1 MKRRRVRV
9 YAPQGYKAGGQS
21 FEPHM
26 MYNPDEDFKGY
37 RAEKPEDHERM
48 AKMGY
53 VHEDEMKKKKKFMKK
68 LQIGGTSTARQ
79 NQNINEV
86 GADRIKDFLNFTS
99 TNAVNRIT
107 QEEGNMFA
115 NQVMRPNQNYFN
127 IGGFN
132 TKQTPLRLNR
142 ANQAALSQFADAYVN
157 QAQSFKEGMGS
168 MGKAIQTLTKGYD
181 PNSMTIKS
189 KTKVKDEFKPAW
201 KLAVD
206 EWKQSGDPA
215 SAFTFDPNEA
225 LKYNADN
232 SFEYVDFGQ
241 GGTPM
246 YNKGGVTALR
256 KSIANKIRKG
266 LSPKINIKSFTAAER
281 NQFTKDTANS
291 ANYTKIMYDGIPV
304 GNFVTA
310 ERQILNPS
318 KYGKFSNTKLMP
330 KVDPIKG
337 VGSAAGEGEAPG
349 AGKLT
354 DAELKQRAANLFKNQ
369 GVDEETQKAQE
380 AAGKANVAAAEGKGF
395 TDDPDLM
402 QSESL
407 EVLDPDREKFEDD
420 ELYAGDIVEDA
431 EKRAR
436 AKSTDDAEDTDKSVD
451 GTTDSEGN
459 VNYEDEFGEDEKDT
473 KTTDVVDVRDP
484 GYTIPGT
491 SIPWNV
497 ANTYLDYYKHRGRG
511 LFRPDKTVMKF
522 SHYADGALPG
532 MPQTGMP
539 SSPNAPTNAAQSE
552 LDQIIAKNT
561 EGMSPREKR
570 ITERQIRR
578 AARQGILD
586 DYAEMGATEDPVVN
600 MNDVDLGPVDP
611 NMPLKEGPSLES
623 QMRGV
628 PTPEDVTPMGPEVDP
643 NLEFFQDFTT
653 EDGKLDI
660 EALEAEGFNKKDIKA
675 YKDAMKMYDDNVSL
689 TGDDRYAKGQLTR
702 AAKKAFQSKN
712 DRLLEQEI
720 KDRGLEGPE
729 ADAYRKSVKDAEFQ
743 QEAINQRGERRA
755 KMEQEADAFIKARKQ
770 KEELERQAKFLENN
784 PFTSKGK
791 TQEELATLNTVI
803 EEVKPKKKKKTEK
816 SEEQLK
822 NKFNEDP
829 VRKRIGEVTKKE
841 RSANVDAQGN
851 STDFNDLFEVVPEGE
866 AVVKNVEDR
875 TRDITDE
882 IKEIGEPYNLG
893 KLLDK
898 KNQSIKDELMAN
910 GFDGDGNV
918 LFPVQKKKTLIEK
931 LEDGTIIEKQA
942 GGNVQYV
949 PLPFPV
955 YVGGGDNDLFDP
967 NMVAVEGLP
976 AGPSQDM
983 NFFMNQGVPINDAY
997 YTEEN
1002 LDNLTREELQ
1012 ARNEQLLANDPV
1024 SNMEFTPPPPPPPTN
1039 PAGPKTEWADTK
1051 ITMKETPFGGA
1062 KNVFKTLFP
1071 GVGAGFA
1078 AIGNKINE
1086 PNNMAEMQRLT
1097 TADQQF
1103 APMTGNAGSIMVN
1116 PVGVNARIS
1125 APVQF
1130 TGGAQYGGT
1139 FAGGGAF
1146 NRDGAYR
1153 MTRDELQQFLQGGG
1167 RIELID

>member
-26 MYNPDEDFKGY
+26 MFDPQTGKGY
-37 RAEKPEDHERM
+37 KANTMQDHLNM
-48 AKMGY
+48 ADKGFL
-53 VHEDEMKKKKKFMKK
+53 HKDEMQKKKKFMKK
-68 LQIGGTSTARQ
+68 LQPGGTSTARQ

-86 GADRIKDFLNFTS
+86 GSDRIKDFLNFTS

-132 TKQTPLRLNR
+132 TKQTPLKLNR
-142 ANQAALSQFADAYVN
+142 ANQAALGQFADAYVN

-181 PNSMTIKS
+181 PTNMTIKS

-232 SFEYVDFGQ
+232 SFEYVDFAQ
-241 GGTPM
+241 GGVPM
-246 YNKGGVTALR
+246 YNKGGKVEAIR
-256 KSIANKIRKG
+256 KSIADKIRKG
-266 LSPKINIKSFTAAER
+266 LSPKRNLKSFTVAER

-291 ANYTKIMYDGIPV
+291 GNYQKIKYDGIPV

-318 KYGKFSNTKLMP
+318 KYGKFSTTNLMP

-337 VGSAAGEGEAPG
+337 VGDAAGEGEAPG

-354 DAELKQRAANLFKNQ
+354 DEQLKERAAKFFKEQ
-369 GVDEETQKAQE
+369 TVDEETQKAQE

-395 TDDPDLM
+395 RDDPDLM

-436 AKSTDDAEDTDKSVD
+436 ARAKGTDDAEDTDESTD

-484 GYTIPGT
+484 GYTVPGT

-522 SHYADGALPG
+522 SHYADGTLPG

-552 LDQIIAKNT
+552 LDQVIAKNT
-561 EGMSPREKR
+561 EGLSGRDKR
-570 ITERQIRR
+570 IMEREIKR
-578 AARQGILD
+578 AARQGMLD
-586 DYAEMGATEDPVVN
+586 DYAQMGATEDPVVN
-600 MNDVDLGPVDP
+600 MNDIDLGPVNP
-611 NMPLKEGPSLES
+611 NMPLQEGPSIES

-660 EALEAEGFNKKDIKA
+660 KALEAEGFNKKDIKA
-675 YKDAMKMYDDNVSL
+675 YKDAMKMYDDNVAL

-702 AAKKAFQSKN
+702 AAKKAFQTKN

-720 KDRGLEGPE
+720 KDRGLKGAD
-729 ADAYRKSVKDAEFQ
+729 ADAYRDRVKVGEFQ
-743 QEAINQRGERRA
+743 DQVANKRAERRA
-755 KMEQEADAFIKARKQ
+755 KMEQEADAFIKARNK

-803 EEVKPKKKKKTEK
+803 EEVKPKKKKKAK
-816 SEEQLK
+816 SKVKEEETK
-822 NKFNEDP
+822 E
-829 VRKRIGEVTKKE
+829 EVKE
-841 RSANVDAQGN
+841 EVKTAGSGPRFD
-851 STDFNDLFEVVPEGE
+851 DLFEVVDEKE
-866 AVVKNVEDR
+866 AVTQNVKDR
-875 TRDITDE
+875 INDANETVSAKV
-882 IKEIGEPYNLG
+882 KEIGQPYNLG
-893 KLLDK
+893 KVLDK
-898 KNQSIKDELMAN
+898 NNQAAKDAMIAN
-910 GFDGDGNV
+910 GFTGDAETV
-918 LFPVQKKKTLIEK
+918 FPTQRKKTLIEQ

-967 NMVAVEGLP
+967 NMVAVQGLP

-1024 SNMEFTPPPPPPPTN
+1024 SQMEFTPPPPPPPTD
-1039 PAGPKTEWADTK
+1039 PANTTGPKTEWADTK

-1062 KNVFKTLFP
+1062 RNVFKTLFP
-1071 GVGAGFA
+1071 GVGAGLA

-1086 PNNMAEMQRLT
+1086 PNNMAQMQRLT

-1116 PVGVNARIS
+1116 PVGVDARIS

-1130 TGGAQYGGT
+1130 TGGAQYGGS

-1153 MTRDELQQFLQGGG
+1153 MTRNELQQFLQGGG